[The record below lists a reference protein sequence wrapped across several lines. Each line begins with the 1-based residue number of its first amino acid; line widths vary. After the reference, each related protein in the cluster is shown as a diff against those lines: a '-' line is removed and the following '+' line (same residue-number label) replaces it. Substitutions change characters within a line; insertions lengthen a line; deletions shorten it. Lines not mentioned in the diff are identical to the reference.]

1 MNPLIEIA
9 ATEVESLLSLGATAE
24 MAGRRYEGKIYLARL
39 LGFSAFMTLLVSLLN
54 RVSPFSFLTILAG
67 MAYVV
72 GATRFLSEG
81 GFLTRA
87 TACVMTLFFLHSL
100 DYIIGFTLAML
111 IGNSPSVYQSFDT
124 LLHTGETRTIF
135 TLINKSVQTGLFCF
149 LRPYLHYIGRLPNRL
164 MAVLFFVG
172 TAAYVIMSSL
182 LQMIITDSLFVMQA
196 AVILSWVF
204 ITVGILACILA
215 TILSN
220 KYQQERNRN
229 NLSLLAN
236 RLMEKN
242 YRDLSAHQRTLAKRL
257 HDFTNHMK
265 TLEALS
271 KESPA
276 AQAYIAELLS
286 TTYRNVKRCR
296 SGNDVIDAII
306 NCKAEEAEAQGIPFT
321 YSVRLTEPLRISSV
335 DLCAVLANQLDN
347 ALEASLKLPQE
358 SERFVKVIVE
368 QRNNFLSFR
377 VENRVAQNPF
387 DAHGHLV
394 STKKGDPSLHGL
406 GLKNIRDAV
415 EKHMGT
421 LQNLCREN
429 VFVSFAVMQNTV

>member
-1 MNPLIEIA
+1 
-9 ATEVESLLSLGATAE
+9 
-24 MAGRRYEGKIYLARL
+24 
-39 LGFSAFMTLLVSLLN
+39 
-54 RVSPFSFLTILAG
+54 
-67 MAYVV
+67 
-72 GATRFLSEG
+72 
-81 GFLTRA
+81 
-87 TACVMTLFFLHSL
+87 
-100 DYIIGFTLAML
+100 
-111 IGNSPSVYQSFDT
+111 
-124 LLHTGETRTIF
+124 
-135 TLINKSVQTGLFCF
+135 
-149 LRPYLHYIGRLPNRL
+149 
-164 MAVLFFVG
+164 
-172 TAAYVIMSSL
+172 
-182 LQMIITDSLFVMQA
+182 
-196 AVILSWVF
+196 
-204 ITVGILACILA
+204 
-215 TILSN
+215 
-220 KYQQERNRN
+220 
-229 NLSLLAN
+229 
-236 RLMEKN
+236 MEKN

-358 SERFVKVIVE
+358 SGRFVKVIVE

-394 STKKGDPSLHGL
+394 STKKGESLPARAGPEKHSGHGGKAHGHTAKSL
-406 GLKNIRDAV
+406 PKQRFCLVRRDA
-415 EKHMGT
+415 EHRLGQFRT
-421 LQNLCREN
+421 
-429 VFVSFAVMQNTV
+429 VFFICVLFSTKCAIIRQTFRKDG